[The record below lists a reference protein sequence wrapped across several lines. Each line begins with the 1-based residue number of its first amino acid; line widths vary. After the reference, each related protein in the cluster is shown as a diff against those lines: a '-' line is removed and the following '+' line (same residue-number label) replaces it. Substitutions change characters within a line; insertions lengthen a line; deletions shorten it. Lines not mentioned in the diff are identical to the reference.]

1 MEGMAHVVV
10 GTAGHIDHGKT
21 SLVKALTGIDADR
34 LKEEKERG
42 ITIDIGFASLRL
54 DDDTTIGFIDV
65 PGHERFVKNMLAGVG
80 GIDAVMLVVAA
91 DEAVMPQTRE
101 HLDICS
107 LLHVKRGLT
116 VLTKIDASEPDM
128 VDLAEMEV
136 REYLKGSFLQDA
148 PLLRVSSRTG
158 EGIAALTAELH
169 RLAREVAPRDASQI
183 FRLPV
188 DRCFTMKG
196 FGTVIS
202 GTLIAGRIRK
212 DDEVEVLPV
221 QRSARVRGIQVHGCN
236 VDEAR
241 AGQRT
246 ALNLQ
251 RVELGEIERGMV
263 LVPPGTFR
271 PTAMFDVEVEL
282 LPSAPAPIVRRKR
295 VRFHVGTAEV
305 MGYIVLLGREVLE
318 PGGTAFAQ
326 VHLEQPTFA
335 LPGDRFIVRQYS
347 PMMTLGGGEI
357 IDAWPGRH
365 RRSDAAV
372 ADELRA
378 FQEAPLDARV
388 ATLVERAGA
397 PAIGTA
403 ELVGRLGATPEQIA
417 SALTRLAGSQT
428 VRVVQD
434 TPRVVVAS
442 SIFFAVA
449 KAVVTAVAEFH
460 AAEPLAKGIA
470 REELRGRALR
480 GASPLVFRAVLDDL
494 ASSHQLT
501 VEQEIVR
508 AHQRTVTLGGEEA
521 KIRTALEERYR
532 ALGLQA
538 PAADEIIRELAL
550 ERSRARKIIQ
560 VLVDEHMLVKVADD
574 TFVEAAAVNA
584 LIGNVRRLKEANPRL
599 GVREFKELT
608 GLSRKFAMPLLE
620 YLDTQRVTRRQGE
633 ARVIL

>member
-1 MEGMAHVVV
+1 MKGMAHIVV

-54 DDDTTIGFIDV
+54 DDETMIGFVDV
-65 PGHERFVKNMLAGVG
+65 PGHERFVKNMLAGIG
-80 GIDAVMLVVAA
+80 GIDAVMLVIAA

-107 LLHVKRGLT
+107 LLRVKRGLT
-116 VLTKIDASEPDM
+116 VLTKIDATERDI

-136 REYLKGSFLQDA
+136 REYVRGSFLQDA
-148 PLLRVSSRTG
+148 PLLRVSSLTG
-158 EGIAALTAELH
+158 EGIESLKGELR
-169 RLAREVAPRDASQI
+169 RLAHEVAPRDASQI
-183 FRLPV
+183 FRLPI

-196 FGTVIS
+196 FGTVVS
-202 GTLIAGRIRK
+202 GTLIAGRIQR
-212 DDEVEVLPV
+212 DDEIEVLPV
-221 QRSARVRGIQVHGCN
+221 QRSARVRGIQVHGSS
-236 VDEAR
+236 VEEAR

-251 RVELGEIERGMV
+251 RIELDELERGMV
-263 LVPPGTFR
+263 LVPPGVFSPSST
-271 PTAMFDVEVEL
+271 FDVELEL
-282 LPSAPAPIVRRKR
+282 LQSAPSPIVRRKR

-305 MGYIVLLGREVLE
+305 MGYIMLLGQDVLE
-318 PGGTAFAQ
+318 PGGSAFAQ

-357 IDAWPGRH
+357 VDARPGRH
-365 RRSDAAV
+365 RRSDDTVPEA
-372 ADELRA
+372 LRA
-378 FQEAPLDARV
+378 FQAAPLDARV
-388 ATLVERAGA
+388 ATLVEGAGTRG
-397 PAIGTA
+397 IDTA
-403 ELVGRLGATPEQIA
+403 ELVGRLGATAEQIA
-417 SALTRLAGSQT
+417 SALTRLAGEA
-428 VRVVQD
+428 VRVVQE
-434 TPRVVVAS
+434 TPMVVVSGAVFAAAADA
-442 SIFFAVA
+442 IKGAVA
-449 KAVVTAVAEFH
+449 QFH
-460 AAEPLAKGIA
+460 AADPLAKGIA

-494 ASSHQLT
+494 ASSNQLT

-508 AHQRTVTLGGEEA
+508 AHQRTVTLGDEEA
-521 KIRTALEERYR
+521 RIRTQLEERYR

-538 PAADEIIRELAL
+538 PAVDEVLRGLAL
-550 ERSRARKIIQ
+550 DRVRARKIVQ
-560 VLVDEHMLVKVADD
+560 LLVDEDVLLRVADD
-574 TFVEAAAVNA
+574 TFVDALAIDA
-584 LIGNVRRLKEANPRL
+584 LIGNVRRLKQVNPRL

-633 ARVIL
+633 DRVIL